1 MVDAGRR
8 MACAIRPFIAI
19 RSIALDVD
27 ATLPGWQL
35 ERLGAVVRLHLS
47 GRWIA
52 QETGLRDP
60 AQISSLLAEAKPLE
74 RLQIDTSQ
82 LDRWDSALIVFL
94 QDLRQACA
102 RQRIEFDESS
112 VPAAAR
118 RLLALAAGSV
128 AIPSAHARSE
138 SLLESVGRGALSIQ
152 ASLGAISQLLG
163 ETILRALAALGGRVW
178 TRAVDVVDLMS
189 EAGPGALIIVGIAN
203 GLVGAILA
211 FVGAVELRQF
221 GAEIYVADLVGIA
234 LVRELAAIMTA
245 IVMAGRTGGAFAA
258 HIATMQGNEEIDAL
272 EVFGIP
278 VFDFLVLPRV
288 TALVGMLPLLYCY
301 ACAVGLLGGLVV
313 SMSVLDLSATSYIEE
328 TRKAIAARHF
338 IIGLTKSVFFGAL
351 IALAGCHIGLR
362 AGRSAADVGRAAT
375 TAVVAGI
382 IGIIAL
388 DAIFAVCTNALGV

>member
-1 MVDAGRR
+1 MERNGSDA
-8 MACAIRPFIAI
+8 
-19 RSIALDVD
+19 
-27 ATLPGWQL
+27 QL
-35 ERLGAVVRLHLS
+35 HVS

-52 QETGLRDP
+52 RETGLRDP
-60 AQISSLLAEAKPLE
+60 ALISSLLAEAKPLE
-74 RLQIDTSQ
+74 RLRIDTSQ
-82 LDRWDSALIVFL
+82 LGRWDSALIVFL
-94 QDLRQACA
+94 QDLRQVCA
-102 RQRIEFDESS
+102 RQRIEFDDSS

-118 RLLALAAGSV
+118 RLLALAAGSEAMPCV
-128 AIPSAHARSE
+128 HARGA
-138 SLLESVGRGALSIQ
+138 SLLERVGRGALSIQ

-163 ETILRALAALGGRVW
+163 ETVLHAVAALGGRVW
-178 TRAVDVVDLMS
+178 TRAVDVVELMS

-221 GAEIYVADLVGIA
+221 GAQIYVADLVGIA

-278 VFDFLVLPRV
+278 VFDFLVQPRV
-288 TALVGMLPLLYCY
+288 AALVGMLPLLYCY

-351 IALAGCHIGLR
+351 VALAGCHIGLR

-375 TAVVAGI
+375 TAVVVGI